1 MAAEGGG
8 EGGEESAEAGG
19 GCRGSEGGDGGA
31 WLWGGAGEGKG
42 IGHRGGGVMVG
53 SGRRGGV
60 LPDRD
65 CSRSY
70 RACFASGRE
79 RGYGRGGGSAAVR
92 GRYDAIDAVLR
103 CGWAGEV
110 LLEDLRD
117 AGQGLDALS
126 GLGAEYGGFDAGRGV
141 GEGVVGCGGMGGG
154 AGVVGRSGGHDGD
167 GRVFGEFGDACRAG
181 RGVLM
186 KLMMGV

>member
-8 EGGEESAEAGG
+8 EGGEERAEAGRC
-19 GCRGSEGGDGGA
+19 CRGSERGDGGA
-31 WLWGGAGEGKG
+31 WLWGGAGEG

-53 SGRRGGV
+53 RGRRGGS
-60 LPDRD
+60 LPDRNR
-65 CSRSY
+65 SRFY

-79 RGYGRGGGSAAVR
+79 RGYRRGGGSAAVR

-117 AGQGLDALS
+117 AGEGFDALS
-126 GLGAEYGGFDAGRGV
+126 GLGAEDGGFDAGRGV
-141 GEGVVGCGGMGGG
+141 GEGVAGCGGMGGG
-154 AGVVGRSGGHDGD
+154 GGVVGRSGGHDGD

-181 RGVLM
+181 CGGLM